1 MNEISER
8 EPMIFKRNSGET
20 EFEGSNIKRIRLDDD
35 DDDDL
40 ADSEVLRSLERTVS
54 SSSLAYSASDS
65 GGFSVASSEEYHHRS
80 SSVSSGCSSS
90 ETNEI
95 STDTR
100 LPFLDLEAQQ
110 ISETEI
116 STLITNN
123 FREQGSPLSEN
134 LGETAEMDS
143 ATTEKRDQRKPE
155 KTEKSPTQAEL
166 DDFFSAAERFEQKRF
181 TEKYNYD
188 IVNDTPLEGRY
199 QWVTLKP

>member
-1 MNEISER
+1 MSLREMSETK
-8 EPMIFKRNSGET
+8 PKRDSDY
-20 EFEGSNIKRIRLDDD
+20 EGSNIKRMRLDDD
-35 DDDDL
+35 DD
-40 ADSEVLRSLERTVS
+40 VLRSPTRTLSSSS
-54 SSSLAYSASDS
+54 SSSLAYSVSDS
-65 GGFSVASSEEYHHRS
+65 GGFCSVALSEEEYDHRS
-80 SSVSSGCSSS
+80 SSIISSGCSSS

-95 STDTR
+95 ATR
-100 LPFLDLEAQQ
+100 LPFSDLEAHQ

-123 FREQGSPLSEN
+123 NFSKQGSPLSEN

-143 ATTEKRDQRKPE
+143 ATTERRDQRKSE
-155 KTEKSPTQAEL
+155 KKMEKSPTQAEL

-199 QWVTLKP
+199 QWVSLKP